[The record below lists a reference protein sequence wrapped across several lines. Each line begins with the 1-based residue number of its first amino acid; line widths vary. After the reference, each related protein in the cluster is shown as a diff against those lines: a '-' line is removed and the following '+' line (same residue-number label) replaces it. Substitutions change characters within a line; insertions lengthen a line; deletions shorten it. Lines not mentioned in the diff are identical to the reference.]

1 MFLVPHNEAA
11 PVPWRGRFT
20 QPQKPVEYISVA
32 QTQPKQRTVV
42 RVSPS
47 TILILL
53 GCAAASFGAGRFLQH
68 SLLSSSYA
76 RQLGF
81 HFPATPQGEAAIV
94 GEDDIPSRNYS
105 SEHFDATHV
114 VRSYSLWHEDADGE
128 QCGAEFGNYTAC
140 TTPGVFVEQHNPA
153 NTDLTGDEEEGEE
166 GGPNG
171 LHLLVDIEHVD
182 SEFLNSEERLA
193 RAMMELIEHTEDV
206 TMLSY
211 HCHGLAPTGVSCVG
225 ILNPGT
231 AVTFHTWPMEGV
243 ITMDVYVTGNNLP
256 TLEAVRS
263 LFGVPS
269 AKDREQAAE
278 PHMVWA
284 KKQRGFVNPKGD
296 MERDADLPWKLGTM
310 SDKFEHVAT
319 VETPFQSIV
328 IADLKEKRFGGARAS
343 KEQKD
348 RAVYLDGVLQSR
360 RFGDAAYHEALVH
373 PALFTHDRPRRVVI
387 VGGGE
392 GATLREVLK
401 HKTVEKVIMLEIDE
415 LMVETSRKYLPE
427 WSDCSD
433 LEGSADSCFD
443 DPRATVYFE
452 DAIQWFVDRFGGE
465 QPIAEEDQ
473 LDVIIM
479 DAL

>member
-1 MFLVPHNEAA
+1 MYLVPQKETSS
-11 PVPWRGRFT
+11 VPLRGRFT
-20 QPQKPVEYISVA
+20 QPPKPFGYLSFSKA
-32 QTQPKQRTVV
+32 QPKQRAVV

-47 TILILL
+47 IILILL
-53 GCAAASFGAGRFLQH
+53 GCAVASFGAGRFFQH
-68 SLLSSSYA
+68 FLLSSSYA

-81 HFPATPQGEAAIV
+81 HSPTLEEQEASV
-94 GEDDIPSRNYS
+94 GEDDLPSRNYT
-105 SEHFDATHV
+105 SEHFDPTHV
-114 VRSYSLWHEDADGE
+114 VRSYSLWHEDAYGE
-128 QCGAEFGNYTAC
+128 QCAAKFGNS
-140 TTPGVFVEQHNPA
+140 TTCSTPAVFVEQHTQNIDS
-153 NTDLTGDEEEGEE
+153 TEDVEEDVEQ
-166 GGPNG
+166 GPNG

-182 SEFLNSEERLA
+182 SEFLNSEEHLA
-193 RAMMELIEHTEDV
+193 RAMVELIARTEGV

-243 ITMDVYVTGNNLP
+243 ITMDIYVTSDTLP
-256 TLEAVRS
+256 TLESVRS

-269 AKDREQAAE
+269 TKDGEQADD
-278 PHMVWA
+278 PRMVWA
-284 KKQRGFVNPKGD
+284 KKHRGFVTTKGG
-296 MERDADLPWKLGTM
+296 MQRDVDLPWKLGTM
-310 SDKFEHVAT
+310 NDKFEHVAE
-319 VETPFQSIV
+319 VETPFQPIV
-328 IADLKEKRFGGARAS
+328 IADLKENRFGGESAS

-348 RAVYLDGVLQSR
+348 RVVYLDGVMQSR
-360 RFGDAAYHEALVH
+360 RFGEAAYHETLVH
-373 PALFTHDRPRRVVI
+373 PALFSHDHPRRVVI

-401 HKTVEKVIMLEIDE
+401 HETVEEVIMVEIDE
-415 LMVETSRKYLPE
+415 LMVETSRQYLPE

-433 LEGSADSCFD
+433 LEGSAHSCFD

-452 DAIQWFVDRFGGE
+452 DAIQWFIDRFGGE
-465 QPIAEEDQ
+465 KPIAKADQ